1 MAFASSLNNKT
12 LIVNAWHIASYLLF
26 AMSINLSS
34 CAQQPE
40 QESTQEPMQET
51 ALSTDMNNHPKMVG
65 IVDGCKS
72 HKDYEEWLS
81 DYGIDYKTVT
91 SPAEADRCALILF
104 CGGPDLGIAPERD
117 KLDSLV
123 YEECRSKN
131 IPIFGICRGMQIVCY
146 FMGAELIEDLGEL
159 NLTHQKTADWK
170 SRFHTLILSNG
181 EQWRVNSRHHQAVKD
196 VPFECSLTGKSP
208 KGIWE
213 LLVAADSSMM
223 LVQCHP
229 ERSEMRGTEVE
240 QASIKFIKSKLE

>member
-1 MAFASSLNNKT
+1 MALVSSINNKS
-12 LIVNAWHIASYLLF
+12 LIGIAWHIASCLSF
-26 AMSINLSS
+26 AMTINLSS
-34 CAQQPE
+34 CAQHPA
-40 QESTQEPMQET
+40 QEITQEPMQEP
-51 ALSTDMNNHPKMVG
+51 AQLTDMNTLPKMVG

-72 HKDYEEWLS
+72 RKDYEDWLS
-81 DYGIDYKTVT
+81 DYDVDYRIVT
-91 SPAEADRCALILF
+91 SPAEADSCALILF

-123 YEECRSKN
+123 FNECKSKN

-159 NLTHQKTADWK
+159 NLKHQKTSDWK

-196 VPFECSLTGKSP
+196 VTFECSLTGKSP
-208 KGIWE
+208 EGIWE

-240 QASIKFIKSKLE
+240 QASINYIKSKLE

>member
-1 MAFASSLNNKT
+1 MAFVSSINNKSLNV
-12 LIVNAWHIASYLLF
+12 IVWHIASFLLF
-26 AMSINLSS
+26 AMFINLSS
-34 CAQQPE
+34 CAQQPR

-51 ALSTDMNNHPKMVG
+51 EQSTDMDNSSKIVG

-72 HKDYEEWLS
+72 RKDYEDWLS
-81 DYGIDYKTVT
+81 DYGVDYKIVT
-91 SPAEADRCALILF
+91 SPAEADSCALILF
-104 CGGPDLGIAPERD
+104 CGGPDLGITPERD

-159 NLTHQKTADWK
+159 NAKHQKTADWK

-196 VPFECSLTGKSP
+196 VPFECSLTGKSSES
-208 KGIWE
+208 IWE

-240 QASIKFIKSKLE
+240 QASINYIKSKLE

>member
-1 MAFASSLNNKT
+1 MAFVSSINNKSLNV
-12 LIVNAWHIASYLLF
+12 IVWHIASFLLF
-26 AMSINLSS
+26 VMSINLSS
-34 CAQQPE
+34 CAQQPR
-40 QESTQEPMQET
+40 QESTQEPMQELT
-51 ALSTDMNNHPKMVG
+51 QSTDMDTLPKMVG

-72 HKDYEEWLS
+72 HKDYEDWLS
-81 DYGIDYKTVT
+81 DYDVDYKIVT
-91 SPAEADRCALILF
+91 SPAEADSCALILF

-123 YEECRSKN
+123 FNECKSKN

-159 NLTHQKTADWK
+159 NLKHQKTADWK
-170 SRFHTLILSNG
+170 SRFHTMILSTG

-208 KGIWE
+208 EGIWE

-240 QASIKFIKSKLE
+240 QASINYIKSKLE

>member
-1 MAFASSLNNKT
+1 MALVSSINNKS
-12 LIVNAWHIASYLLF
+12 LIGIAWHIASFLLF
-26 AMSINLSS
+26 VMSINLSS
-34 CAQQPE
+34 CAQQPR
-40 QESTQEPMQET
+40 QESTQETMQELT
-51 ALSTDMNNHPKMVG
+51 QSTDMDTLPKMVG

-72 HKDYEEWLS
+72 RRDYEDWLS
-81 DYGIDYKTVT
+81 DYDVDYRIVT
-91 SPAEADRCALILF
+91 SPAEVDSCALILF
-104 CGGPDLGIAPERD
+104 CGGPDLGITPERD

-123 YEECRSKN
+123 FNECRSKN

-159 NLTHQKTADWK
+159 NAKHQKTADWK

-208 KGIWE
+208 EGIWE

-240 QASIKFIKSKLE
+240 QASINYIKNKLE